1 MENKSSAPFC
11 TCDKFKCPL
20 HPVNH
25 DKGCTLCIAKNLR
38 AREIPNCYFDL
49 LGAEG
54 GERTTPSARSRNLLC
69 PTEDA
74 AAKRKS
80 DAARFTAC
88 FGERGEICNS
98 ACKSFAFFV
107 PMC

>member
-1 MENKSSAPFC
+1 MENNSSAPFC

-54 GERTTPSARSRNLLC
+54 GRKDDSLRTFAELVMSADGC
-69 PTEDA
+69 GCGKE
-74 AAKRKS
+74 
-80 DAARFTAC
+80 
-88 FGERGEICNS
+88 
-98 ACKSFAFFV
+98 V
-107 PMC
+107 